1 MTLAASEA
9 SMADVP
15 HASIPF
21 RFGRRRPVS
30 VALDPA
36 DFGTAFGLEMS
47 LERATAQPP
56 HDADPP
62 GWLERLGLRLPRS

>member
-1 MTLAASEA
+1 
-9 SMADVP
+9 MADAP
-15 HASIPF
+15 RASILF
-21 RFGRRRPVS
+21 RFGRSRHAP

-47 LERATAQPP
+47 LARESAQPP
-56 HDADPP
+56 HDPDPP